1 MRSINCLACQYS
13 DCRSRQKQPLTSETV
28 SSGKAEGSLDAGN
41 MLKPSL
47 ARGLQISGATTL
59 NEYRQ
64 TIEKD
69 AALTRRFQV
78 RLSLGFALA
87 RRIELRTPANV
98 RFAPVARHGGRAF
111 GRASRHDAPRPQAQ
125 A

>member
-1 MRSINCLACQYS
+1 
-13 DCRSRQKQPLTSETV
+13 
-28 SSGKAEGSLDAGN
+28 

-78 RLSLGFALA
+78 RLSLSLGFALS
-87 RRIELRTPANV
+87 RFLELGFLANV
-98 RFAPVARHGGRAF
+98 TFAPCSLLWWKNLRSSRPSRCSAVSSPNLKFTTEVSCCPSVNAVAA
-111 GRASRHDAPRPQAQ
+111 
-125 A
+125 